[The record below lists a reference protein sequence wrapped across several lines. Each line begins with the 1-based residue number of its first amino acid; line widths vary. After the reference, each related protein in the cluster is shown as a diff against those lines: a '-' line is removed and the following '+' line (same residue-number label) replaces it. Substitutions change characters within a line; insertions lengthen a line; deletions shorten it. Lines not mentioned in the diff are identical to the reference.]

1 MKLRKF
7 SKDIIFTV
15 NTDDDV
21 LQIDQFCKKL
31 NVDHLMILPTLKS
44 IDDRKL
50 VLKKLQ
56 NFITKGVCHM
66 KKVINYLV
74 LEKQENSDNYYLRLT
89 AEMQDDIGTV
99 GYVQFKNT
107 DKTNFQK
114 DEVFLA
120 LEASKAILTLKM
132 PLDASVVK

>member
-1 MKLRKF
+1 
-7 SKDIIFTV
+7 
-15 NTDDDV
+15 
-21 LQIDQFCKKL
+21 
-31 NVDHLMILPTLKS
+31 
-44 IDDRKL
+44 
-50 VLKKLQ
+50 
-56 NFITKGVCHM
+56 M

-107 DKTNFQK
+107 GKTNFQK

-120 LEASKAILTLKM
+120 L
-132 PLDASVVK
+132 